1 MALQQVLEPE
11 GPGTPDEVRAQ
22 QRELLIDQFLPRY
35 ELAIVHAEVLRAQ
48 PERCYRA
55 ARNLDL
61 LREPIIRTLLEL
73 RAAPQ
78 RLADCLSGHHVA
90 ASANASMRT
99 FRLDDMVRPPISWT
113 LLGEVA
119 GTEMVLGQIGR
130 PWQPTQMGIGPNV
143 APKEFAAF
151 DQPGFAKIA
160 LSLRVQPYGAAG
172 SILTLET
179 RVAATDPVSLKR
191 FQRYWAVI
199 GPFSHLLRW
208 IALRQ
213 VAADLRQTSP
223 GAALVPCATARA
235 VEDAPSGYGQ
245 SGTGISLRDRIELFL
260 EPRLDRALGGL
271 GVRLYRLSRGGI
283 ARLVR
288 VKVLVLTT
296 RGRRSGRER
305 TVLLAYF
312 PQGES
317 FVVVAANG
325 GQPRHPAWFLNLRAS
340 PTARVEVGDRCLS
353 VTAEELSTAEAS
365 AFWPEIVRT
374 LPGYARYQR
383 ATSRRIPLVRLDPSG
398 IGR

>member
-1 MALQQVLEPE
+1 MALQQVFEPE
-11 GPGTPDEVRAQ
+11 GPGGPDEARVQ
-22 QRELLIDQFLPRY
+22 QPELLIDQFLPRY
-35 ELAIVHAEVLRAQ
+35 DLAVVHAEVLRAQ
-48 PERCYRA
+48 PEACYRA

-61 LREPIIRTLLEL
+61 LRQPIIRTLLDL
-73 RAAPQ
+73 RAVPQ
-78 RLADCLSGHHVA
+78 RLADRISGHHAA
-90 ASANASMRT
+90 ASPNPSMRT

-119 GTEMVLGQIGR
+119 GKEMVLGQIGR
-130 PWQPTQMGIGPNV
+130 PWQSTQMGIGPNV
-143 APKEFAAF
+143 APEEFLAF
-151 DQPGFAKIA
+151 DQPGFAKIT

-179 RVAATDPVSLKR
+179 RVAVTDPVSFKR

-199 GPFSHLLRW
+199 GPFSHLVRW

-213 VAADLRQTSP
+213 VAADLREASP
-223 GAALVPCATARA
+223 GAALDPCATARA
-235 VEDAPSGYGQ
+235 VVGALSGYGQ
-245 SGTGISLRDRIELFL
+245 NRTGMSLRDRIELFL

-288 VKVLVLTT
+288 VNVLVLTT

-325 GQPRHPAWFLNLRAS
+325 GQPRHPAWFLNLRAA
-340 PTARVEVGDRCLS
+340 PTARVEVGDRTLS
-353 VTAEELSTAEAS
+353 VAAEELSTAEAS

-374 LPGYARYQR
+374 LPGYARYQQ
-383 ATSRRIPLVRLDPSG
+383 ATRRRIPLVRLLPSG
-398 IGR
+398 VER